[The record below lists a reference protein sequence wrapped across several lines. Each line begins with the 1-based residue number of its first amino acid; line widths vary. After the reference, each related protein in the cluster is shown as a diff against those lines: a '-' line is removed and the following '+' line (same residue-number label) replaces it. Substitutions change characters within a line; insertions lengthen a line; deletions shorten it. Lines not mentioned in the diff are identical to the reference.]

1 MSFDTLKKED
11 LLKIAEDYGV
21 DVKASD
27 TKAIIIAAFAE
38 DGVTWA
44 DVAKMDETV
53 AQKDAELKDE
63 PVDDFSASEK
73 QLLRMLRANGTYEV
87 RGYKFTKEHPFVLV
101 AADDAEFITENDPGG
116 FRYATPKEAQAYYR

>member
-63 PVDDFSASEK
+63 PVDDSSAGEK

-101 AADDAEFITENDPGG
+101 AAEDAEFITENDPGG
-116 FRYATPKEAQAYYR
+116 FRYATPKEAQAYYK